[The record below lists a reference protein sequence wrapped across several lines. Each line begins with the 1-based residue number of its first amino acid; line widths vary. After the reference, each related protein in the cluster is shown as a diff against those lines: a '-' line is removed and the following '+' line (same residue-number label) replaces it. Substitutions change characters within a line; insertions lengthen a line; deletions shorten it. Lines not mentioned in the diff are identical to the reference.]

1 MSQHDDTLRQRLQQY
16 LDNIEEVEEGKDWP
30 RDLFEW
36 LVQELL
42 DVEFSEFITA
52 EPYERSEERQGYR
65 NGFRQRD
72 LFTRVG
78 RLTPRFPRD
87 REGRFSTQLFEHYQ
101 QIYKSLFLALQES
114 FLKGVSTRKLSRIT
128 EKLCGVEFSKDQV
141 SRMAQEAV
149 MT

>member
-1 MSQHDDTLRQRLQQY
+1 MSQHDDTLRQRLRQY

-30 RDLFEW
+30 RDLVEW

-42 DVEFSEFITA
+42 DVEFSEFMA
-52 EPYERSEERQGYR
+52 VEPYERSEERQGYR

-72 LFTRVG
+72 LFTRVD

-101 QIYKSLFLALQES
+101 KI
-114 FLKGVSTRKLSRIT
+114 
-128 EKLCGVEFSKDQV
+128 
-141 SRMAQEAV
+141 
-149 MT
+149 